1 MKRFIEGV
9 LLLAQS
15 IYARKEMVV
24 ELVLLIIA
32 LALMVRLLDRR

>member
-1 MKRFIEGV
+1 METSVEGV
-9 LLLAQS
+9 LPFTL
-15 IYARKEMVV
+15 RKEMIV